1 MTLSELEAKYQ
12 AIVIDCL
19 NEKITGDEARAAIIT
34 MNFEYLET
42 LRGLSIIEQIKNRK
56 LRRAA
61 YSATW
66 RKRD

>member
-12 AIVIDCL
+12 AIVTDCL
-19 NEKITGDEARAAIIT
+19 NEKITGDEARTAIIT
-34 MNFEYLET
+34 LNFEYLNI
-42 LRGLSIIEQIKNRK
+42 LRGLSIVEQIKNRK

-66 RKRD
+66 GGK

>member
-34 MNFEYLET
+34 LNFEYLET
-42 LRGLSIIEQIKNRK
+42 LRGL
-56 LRRAA
+56 
-61 YSATW
+61 
-66 RKRD
+66 